1 MGRRSAFDKPA
12 LTLANDLQR
21 VGRPDLHHRIVE
33 ALRDDP
39 LTDDHV
45 GEVQERLV
53 EVLNDPRVAERD
65 KNEARRLIAVGDD
78 LLGAIGRCGVVHM
91 TWRRI
96 PTSEPGPVQWA
107 RPVLAEDE
115 GIYQG
120 SWGGEESY
128 ELSPEFTSLDEALMW
143 ARVRAP
149 SVIVRPWW
157 DNGTEYWA
165 GDGPPP
171 ERYRELERPH

>member
-1 MGRRSAFDKPA
+1 MGRRFVFDQPA
-12 LTLANDLQR
+12 LALANDLQSG
-21 VGRPDLHHRIVE
+21 GRPDLHHRIVE

-39 LTDDHV
+39 LTDGHV
-45 GEVQERLV
+45 RDVQDRLV
-53 EVLNDPRVAERD
+53 EVIDDPRVAGRD

-78 LLGAIGRCGVVHM
+78 LLGAIGRRGVVHM

-96 PTSEPGPVQWA
+96 PTSEPAPAQWT

-120 SWGGEESY
+120 AWGGEESY
-128 ELSPEFTSLDEALMW
+128 ETSPEFTSLDDALTW

-149 SVIVRPWW
+149 AVIVRPWW

-165 GDGPPP
+165 GDGQTP
-171 ERYRELERPH
+171 ERYRELERPR